1 MDTPPKTYYDVL
13 GVERHATPKD
23 IKQAYRRLA
32 AKYHPDH
39 NPGNP
44 EAETQFREVAKAFEI
59 LGDARKR
66 RKYDRRFDP
75 IETLLGFFELHPDA
89 QHIRHLLRE
98 HAPVEPQRGA
108 DLLMVVTVAPRI
120 LKEGGMVPVTLP
132 GKKDSILLR
141 VPAGETF
148 AKLPLLGGEGMNG
161 GEAGDLWIK
170 LVEK

>member
-13 GVERHATPKD
+13 GVERHATPED
-23 IKQAYRRLA
+23 IKRAYRRLA
-32 AKYHPDH
+32 VRFHPDR
-39 NPGNP
+39 NPNDP
-44 EAETQFREVAKAFEI
+44 EAEARFKEVAKAFEV

-66 RKYDRRFDP
+66 RKYDHRFEP
-75 IETLLGFFELHPDA
+75 IETLLGFFELHPGA

-108 DLLMVVTVAPRI
+108 DMLMVVTVAPRI
-120 LKEGGMVPVTLP
+120 LTEGGIVSVTLP
-132 GKKDSILLR
+132 GKKDTILLR

-148 AKLPLLGGEGMNG
+148 AKLPLLGGEGRNG

-170 LVEK
+170 LIEK